1 MFFIFL
7 SFAHVFLV
15 DLDIDNNQLD
25 GNIPTEIGTLNSLE
39 KLNLGEFI
47 TECGECKNIM
57 LNGIPNFPGYNLYW
71 PEHNKLNS
79 TIPTELGNLELLEV
93 LIIGK
98 FSLIVNF
105 NGALESYS
113 K

>member
-1 MFFIFL
+1 L
-7 SFAHVFLV
+7 E
-15 DLDIDNNQLD
+15 IDNNKLD
-25 GNIPTEIGTLNSLE
+25 GSIPTEIETLNSLE

-57 LNGIPNFPGYNLYW
+57 RNGIPNFTEYNLYW
-71 PEHNKLNS
+71 PEHNNLNS

-98 FSLIVNF
+98 FSLIVNLRRCARKLF
-105 NGALESYS
+105 
-113 K
+113 